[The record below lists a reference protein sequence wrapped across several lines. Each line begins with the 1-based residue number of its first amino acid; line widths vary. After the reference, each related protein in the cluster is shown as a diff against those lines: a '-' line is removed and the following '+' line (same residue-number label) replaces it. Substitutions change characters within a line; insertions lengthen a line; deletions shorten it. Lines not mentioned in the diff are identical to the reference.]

1 MSPTDS
7 DLYVGL
13 MSGTSAD
20 GIDAVLVDLSQQQAR
35 LIGHHSHELP
45 AGSKERIT
53 QLALTSPNELDTLC
67 NFDIELAEAFAAASL
82 EVLKQCQVAPSQVR
96 AIGSH
101 GQTIRHQPPER
112 QPNPFTLQIGD
123 PNTIAE
129 LTGIDVVADF
139 RRRDIAAGGHGAPL
153 APAFHQAAFA
163 SAQAN
168 RVVLNIGGMANI
180 SYLGANQKA
189 PLGFDTGPGNVLM
202 DAWIQQHKQESY
214 DKSGNW
220 AASGT
225 SSPALLNTL
234 MQHPFISELAPKSTG
249 RETFNIRWVEELL
262 QEQAEL
268 KPEEVQATL
277 LEFTCQSISEHIN
290 PLGSD
295 LEVYVCGG
303 GAHNKQLMNRLAQ
316 LVKPSTVNTTDK
328 LGIHPDWVEA
338 VTFAWLARQ
347 TINGRSSS
355 LPSVSG
361 AKGARIL
368 GGIYQA

>member
-1 MSPTDS
+1 MSFSDS
-7 DLYVGL
+7 DLYIGL

-20 GIDAVLVDLSQQQAR
+20 GIDAVLVDLSQPQAR

-45 AGSKERIT
+45 AGSKELIA
-53 QLALTSPNELDTLC
+53 QLALTSTNELDTLC
-67 NFDIELAEAFAAASL
+67 TFDIELAEAFAAASL
-82 EVLKQCQVAPSQVR
+82 EVLKKCAVAPKQVR

-101 GQTIRHQPPER
+101 GQTIRHQPPGR
-112 QPNPFTLQIGD
+112 KPKPFTLQIGD

-163 SAQAN
+163 STQAN

-180 SYLGANQKA
+180 SYLGADKKA

-202 DAWIQQHKQESY
+202 DTWIQKYKQESY
-214 DKSGNW
+214 DKSGSW

-225 SSPALLNTL
+225 PNPILLGAL
-234 MQHPFISELAPKSTG
+234 MQHPFIREQAPKSTG
-249 RETFNIRWVEELL
+249 RETFNVKWVRELL
-262 QEQAEL
+262 QKQPQL
-268 KPEEVQATL
+268 NPEEVQATL
-277 LEFTCQSISEHIN
+277 LEFTCQSISAHIK
-290 PLGSD
+290 PLGD
-295 LEVYVCGG
+295 NLEVYVCGG
-303 GAHNKQLMNRLAQ
+303 GAHNNRLMARLAQ
-316 LVKPSTVNTTDK
+316 LVKPSTVATTEK

-338 VTFAWLARQ
+338 VTFAWLAKQ
-347 TINGRSSS
+347 TINGHNSS

-361 AKGARIL
+361 ASGARIL